1 MAGAIQLTE
10 VDFERIKQN
19 LINYLKSTQEFTDYN
34 FDGSNL
40 SVILNL
46 IAYQAQLNAYTAN
59 MIANESFLA
68 SSSLR
73 DNVVTNAKQIG
84 YLPTSARSARS
95 EITFTFTLDPNEYN
109 QGLPE
114 YLEINPGMAFSSN
127 GGEGNLIFN
136 TIDVVNA
143 PVSSNGTA
151 TFTAVEIFEGT
162 YLPAEFVE
170 DEANFNQRFILEN
183 SNIDTS
189 TIRVEVQEDPNEDIN
204 QFYQQ
209 ADNLTTVTS
218 ESRVYWLEEVDNGF
232 YQITFGD
239 GYFGRKLIN
248 GAKIYVNYVVTT
260 GVLANGVR
268 GTNNFVFAGEVFD
281 SYGTNVT
288 SNPAVEAVTA
298 AAGGAQIESI
308 PSIKFRA
315 PKSYEA
321 QNRAVVASDYDAI
334 IRQVYPAAQDVYV
347 YGVETMNPPLY
358 GRVFISIKPNTG
370 EKLSNLEKNFI
381 KESLEPYRVASLDLV
396 FVDPTVLNIEADSLV
411 YYNETRTLKD
421 NSAIVATVKSVLES
435 FEEATSISK
444 FGGAVRYSKIIG
456 AIDGADDAITR
467 NVTNLNMR
475 KDITVRL
482 NSPSTYEICFENAL
496 KLDKRVPVVT
506 STGFYLTVN
515 GVNLPQIYYLEDDG
529 KGNVYSFY
537 FNESNQKVIGN
548 TLFGTVD
555 YEEGEVQLG
564 YIKGQEIT
572 IYKTVLPNSTVE
584 VRAVPRDNDIVVDK
598 SVYINFDVAKSNI
611 QATVDYRIAGS

>member
-10 VDFERIKQN
+10 VDFERIKKN
-19 LINYLKSTQEFTDYN
+19 LINYLKSTKEFTDY
-34 FDGSNL
+34 DYEGSNL
-40 SVILNL
+40 SQILNL

-68 SSSLR
+68 SASLR

-84 YLPTSARSARS
+84 YLPTSARSANTK
-95 EITFTFTLDPNEYN
+95 ITFTFTLDPDEYN

-114 YLEINPGMAFSSN
+114 YLEIPPGIGFSTN
-127 GGEGNLIFN
+127 GGDGNLIFN
-136 TIDVVNA
+136 FIDICNA
-143 PVSSNGTA
+143 PVSSDGTA
-151 TFTAVEIFEGT
+151 TFTAQSIYEGT
-162 YLPAEFVE
+162 FLPAEFVE
-170 DEANFNQRFILEN
+170 DEADFNQRFILEN
-183 SNIDTS
+183 SNIDTT
-189 TIRVEVQEDPNEDIN
+189 TIRVEVQEDPNEDVN
-204 QFYQQ
+204 QFYRQ
-209 ADNLTTVTS
+209 ADNLTEVTA
-218 ESRVYWLEEVDNGF
+218 ESRVYWLEEVDNGY
-232 YQITFGD
+232 YQLTFGD
-239 GYFGRKLIN
+239 GYFGRKLVN
-248 GAKIYVNYVVTT
+248 GAKIFVSYVVTN
-260 GVLANGVR
+260 GVLGNGVR
-268 GTNNFVFAGEVFD
+268 GTNNYVFAGEVFD
-281 SYGTNVT
+281 SYGTNITNSPTVD
-288 SNPAVEAVTA
+288 AVETA
-298 AAGGAQIESI
+298 GGGAQLESI

-334 IRQVYPAAQDVYV
+334 IRQVYPAAADVYV
-347 YGVETMNPPLY
+347 YGGETLTPPLF
-358 GRVFISIKPNTG
+358 GRVYIAVKPVSA
-370 EKLSNLEKNFI
+370 EKLSNLEKIFI
-381 KESLEPYRVASLDLV
+381 KESLEPYRVASLELV
-396 FVDPTVLNIEADSLV
+396 FVDPTVLNIEADSIV

-421 NSAIVATVKSVLES
+421 NSAIVSTVKRVLES
-435 FEEATSISK
+435 YEEATSISK

-456 AIDGADDAITR
+456 AIDGADPAITR
-467 NVTNLNMR
+467 NVTNLVMR
-475 KDITVRL
+475 KDIPVRL
-482 NSPSTYEICFENAL
+482 NNPSTYEICFENPL
-496 KLDKRVPVVT
+496 KLDNTRSVIY
-506 STGFYLTVN
+506 SSGFYLTVN
-515 GVNLPQIYYLEDDG
+515 NVNLPQIYYLEDDG